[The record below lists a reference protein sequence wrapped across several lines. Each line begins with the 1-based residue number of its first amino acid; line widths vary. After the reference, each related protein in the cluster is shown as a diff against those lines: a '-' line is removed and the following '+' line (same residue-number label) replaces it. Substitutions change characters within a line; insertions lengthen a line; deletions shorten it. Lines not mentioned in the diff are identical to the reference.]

1 MNPVGA
7 ASSRDLK
14 DFFKGKIDRITTIRI
29 LITKSTQPMC
39 LA

>member
-14 DFFKGKIDRITTIRI
+14 DFSKQGKLTE
-29 LITKSTQPMC
+29 SQQSEN
-39 LA
+39 